1 MVEMKKNVDDKRVR
15 DRARTELGR
24 KLDDWKFMVDEYLG
38 RIIDRASLPE
48 PIIAEAMNHSLLAGG
63 KRLRPLICLAAAA
76 TFGLH
81 AEVIMEVA
89 SAIELVHTYSLVH
102 DDLPAMDDD
111 DYRRGQPTCHR
122 VYGEA
127 TAILAGD
134 ALLTLAFELLAQFGL
149 KEGGAHHEQ
158 NALRLV
164 HELASA
170 AGYRELVCG
179 QTMDL
184 ASEGRDDLSPR
195 EVEEIGRRKTAALIR
210 AAARMGAIVGG
221 ANIGELESIS
231 RYGLFIG
238 MAFQIVDDMLDIEG
252 DPERMGKKT
261 GTDLRKG
268 KATYPVL
275 WGREKACRRVMVLY
289 QSAMKELEQFGSRA
303 AALRFLAGR
312 VVSRQD

>member
-1 MVEMKKNVDDKRVR
+1 MGKNVDGKQAR
-15 DRARTELGR
+15 DRASMELGR
-24 KLDDWKFMVDEYLG
+24 KLDDWKVMVDEHLG
-38 RIIDRASLPE
+38 GIIDRASLPD

-76 TFGLH
+76 MFGLH
-81 AEVIMEVA
+81 AEVIVEVA

-127 TAILAGD
+127 TAILTGD
-134 ALLTLAFELLAQFGL
+134 ALLTLAFELLARFGL
-149 KEGGAHHEQ
+149 KGGSAHHEQ
-158 NALRLV
+158 KTLHLI

-170 AGYRELVCG
+170 AGYRDLVCG
-179 QTMDL
+179 QMMDL
-184 ASEGRDDLSPR
+184 ASEGREEISPR

-221 ANIGELESIS
+221 ADPDELESIS
-231 RYGLFIG
+231 RYGLSIG
-238 MAFQIVDDMLDIEG
+238 MAFQIIDDMLDMEG
-252 DPERMGKKT
+252 DPGRMGKKT
-261 GTDLRKG
+261 GTDFRKG

-275 WGREKACRRVMVLY
+275 WGRDRAHDRAMDLY
-289 QSAMKELEQFGSRA
+289 QGAMRELEPFGSRA
-303 AALRFLAGR
+303 AALHLLASR
-312 VVSRQD
+312 VVFRKD